1 MSGRRLARFAVIPIA
16 LGTAGTIVAVDTG
29 AKNVLN
35 APRIESVAWLQGCW
49 QRTSTNSVID
59 EQWMR
64 PGGGTMMG
72 LSRTVRR
79 MGQIDTTTEFEF
91 LRLFARAGKLV
102 YAAHPSGQSPAEF
115 TESESGDASIVFANP
130 QHDFPQRIIYRK
142 RGADSLIARIE
153 GTIGGN
159 TRAMDFPYRRVS
171 CDPSP
176 TSSS

>member
-1 MSGRRLARFAVIPIA
+1 MVGRRVARFVVLAALLPAGAIA
-16 LGTAGTIVAVDTG
+16 ARSVEPHAPG
-29 AKNVLN
+29 A
-35 APRIESVAWLQGCW
+35 PPIESVAWLHGCW
-49 QRTSTNSVID
+49 QRSSRSGVVE

-64 PGGGTMMG
+64 PGGGTMLG

-79 MGQIDTTTEFEF
+79 VGQVDSTTEYEF
-91 LRLFARAGKLV
+91 LRLFAREGKLV

-115 TESESGDASIVFANP
+115 VESESAEGSIVFANP

-142 RGADSLIARIE
+142 RGADSLLARIE

-159 TRAMDFPYRRVS
+159 ARGVDFPYRRVS
-171 CDPSP
+171 CDPRS